1 MKTHMLDQH
10 AQRFEEYAAL
20 RSGEKEA
27 FFDASSVGAAKQ
39 AVLAAKFFRPIANNA
54 SLNVWVDKAIVEG
67 IIGNMLLDPDDDD
80 TLTKDRFMAKFKLQ
94 EQPTLDGNE
103 CEGGDEGEEHYVAT
117 VASKVQFYSCIK
129 MIASGLSF

>member
-1 MKTHMLDQH
+1 ML
-10 AQRFEEYAAL
+10 F
-20 RSGEKEA
+20 
-27 FFDASSVGAAKQ
+27 
-39 AVLAAKFFRPIANNA
+39 
-54 SLNVWVDKAIVEG
+54 
-67 IIGNMLLDPDDDD
+67 DPDDDD